1 MEIKQKTILIVEDEG
16 VVALDLQSRL
26 IQMGY
31 HVPGIF
37 DNGIDLLKNGP
48 DFLPDL
54 VIMDVMIKGELDGIQ
69 TAQKLKEI
77 IDIPIIFLTAY
88 SDDKTFERA
97 KLSDAYAFL
106 IKPFD
111 QRELETTIEIAFFK
125 HINFRKVSNER
136 KQFFNILKNLK
147 DAVIA
152 TNSDGYVIFYNDSA
166 KKLFQLDKLYTSTYI
181 PIQELLPFLNTI
193 PQNPNL
199 ISDLLTGKL
208 NQYKLDNVKIQ
219 WNHKNLAFDLSIFPF
234 NDDEFEVE
242 GLVLVAH
249 DVSEKLKFLVEIQK
263 SERQYR
269 SLFERNL
276 AGVVQKKLDGT
287 IIHCNDAYAKIFGYQ
302 FAEEMIGKNSIQFYQ
317 SPVERAALMDLLQ
330 ESIFLKNIELPLKK
344 VDGSTIW
351 VLENI
356 HITTSITNE
365 KIIEATVIDITSK
378 KNIENELK
386 KSQSNLITLIENT
399 NNVIWSI
406 NSNYELIS
414 FNSKYAKFFYKI
426 FQFYPKQGYDT
437 KQLGEKHINFWK
449 KYYELAFQGE
459 KFTREMHFK
468 HKSIS
473 YYFEVYINPVENL
486 EGKVE
491 AITIYANDITEKKL
505 QQLEKQ
511 KSLDLL
517 NAVFSQS
524 GDGLAIFDY
533 KGNIINCNERL
544 LKILGF
550 TSLDELIEHNEKENL
565 IPKSIRKTILKKI
578 LQKEDWQGEVFYE
591 GQFNKAWLDLTFKHI
606 TAGQEEM
613 VLARITDITEKIQA
627 EEMRLL
633 LDTAIANTSDG
644 VLILNDE
651 NPPII
656 VYANNAYFNISKR
669 NKENLLHR
677 PFWEVNQVL
686 ERIPL
691 ETLNKLKR
699 YEITKVEFENLRADG
714 STYICEME
722 FSPIQFVNNKTYWLI
737 IVRDITERKRQEQE
751 LMQTKLDQQNLI
763 IKTIVDT
770 QEFERQRFAED
781 LHDSLGQMLS
791 ALKINIAALESYCHN
806 NENSE
811 LYRKSTTLLDTAIQ
825 ELRSISHNLMP
836 SSLEQLGLNT
846 ALKEICRIMNDSKKI
861 QIIYQSYGNEIA
873 LDKSY
878 EITLYRVV
886 QELLNNSFK
895 HSHAKKIYLQ
905 LFYNEDMILLM
916 YEDDGIGFDLQEIQK
931 KSKGIG
937 LKNIE
942 HRIKLI
948 QGNVHFES
956 EKNKGFLC
964 TIEIPI
970 VTYSKNT

>member
-31 HVPGIF
+31 NVPEIY
-37 DNGIDLLKNGP
+37 DNGKELLENGP
-48 DFLPDL
+48 DYFPDL
-54 VIMDVMIKGELDGIQ
+54 VIMDVMIKGEFDGIQ
-69 TAQKLKEI
+69 TAQKLKENL
-77 IDIPIIFLTAY
+77 DIPIIFLTAY
-88 SDDKTFERA
+88 SDDKTFQRA

-111 QRELETTIEIAFFK
+111 QRELETTIEIAFFRHHVFK
-125 HINFRKVSNER
+125 KISHER
-136 KQFFNILKNLK
+136 KQFFNILKDLK
-147 DAVIA
+147 DAVVA
-152 TNSDGYVIFYNDSA
+152 TNSDGYVIFYNESA
-166 KKLFQLDKLYTSTYI
+166 KKLFQLDKLYTSTFI

-193 PQNPNL
+193 PQNSNL
-199 ISDLLTGKL
+199 ISDLLIGKL

-219 WNHKNLAFDLSIFPF
+219 WHNKNLAFDLSIFPF
-234 NDDEFEVE
+234 NGDEFEVE
-242 GLVLVAH
+242 GLVLMAH
-249 DVSEKLKFLVEIQK
+249 DVSEKLRFLEELQK

-287 IIHCNDAYAKIFGYQ
+287 IINCNDAFAKIFGYQ
-302 FAEEMIGKNSIQFYQ
+302 LAEELVGKRSLEFYQ
-317 SPVERAALMDLLQ
+317 SPVERSSLMELLLN
-330 ESIFLKNIELPLKK
+330 SGFLKNIELPLRKA
-344 VDGSTIW
+344 DGSTIW

-365 KIIEATVIDITSK
+365 KIIEATVVDITSK
-378 KNIENELK
+378 KIIENELK
-386 KSQSNLITLIENT
+386 KSQYNLVTLIEHT
-399 NNVIWSI
+399 NSVIWSM

-414 FNSKYAKFFYKI
+414 FNNKYAEFFYKI
-426 FQFYPKQGYDT
+426 FQFYPKQGYNT
-437 KQLGEKHINFWK
+437 QQLGKKHINYWK
-449 KYYELAFQGE
+449 KYYELGFQGE
-459 KFTREMHFK
+459 KFTKEMHFS
-468 HKSIS
+468 HSSIT

-505 QQLEKQ
+505 QQLEIQ

-524 GDGLAIFDY
+524 GDGLAIIDY
-533 KGNIINCNERL
+533 QGNILNCNEKL

-550 TSLDELIEHNEKENL
+550 NSLEELNQHNQKEIIL
-565 IPKSIRKTILKKI
+565 PKTHRKPILKSLFEK
-578 LQKEDWQGEVFYE
+578 KDWSGEIFYE
-591 GQFNKAWLDLTFKHI
+591 NNGKTAWLDVAFKSIKAGNETLILT
-606 TAGQEEM
+606 
-613 VLARITDITEKIQA
+613 RITDITEKIQT

-633 LDTAIANTSDG
+633 LETAITNTSDG
-644 VLILNDE
+644 ILILDDNQ
-651 NPPII
+651 PPIPL
-656 VYANNAYFNISKR
+656 YANEAYFRISKR
-669 NKENLLHR
+669 NKKNFLNH
-677 PFWEVNQVL
+677 PFEDIEKVLKLIPNESL
-686 ERIPL
+686 ERMKQKQRVQL
-691 ETLNKLKR
+691 EFQNLDAESNL
-699 YEITKVEFENLRADG
+699 YPCEIEFN
-714 STYICEME
+714 
-722 FSPIQFVNNKTYWLI
+722 PIFFNNKTYWLI
-737 IVRDITERKRQEQE
+737 ILRDLTEKKKQEQE
-751 LMQTKLDQQNLI
+751 LMKAKMNQQNLI

-791 ALKINIAALESYCHN
+791 ALKINIGALESSCHN
-806 NENSE
+806 HENSE
-811 LYRKSTTLLDTAIQ
+811 LYRKSINLLDTAIQ

-846 ALKEICRIMNDSKKI
+846 ALKEICSAMNNAKKI
-861 QIIYQSYGNEIA
+861 QIIYQSYGKEIA

-895 HSHAKKIYLQ
+895 HSNAKKIYLQ
-905 LFYNEDMILLM
+905 LFYYEDSILLM

-937 LKNIE
+937 LKNME

-948 QGNVHFES
+948 NGSIHFES
-956 EKNKGFLC
+956 KKNKGFLC

-970 VTYSKNT
+970 VNI